1 MTDFFDFE
9 SDEKETIADEVFYD
23 EEKEISEDD
32 FDEEFDEELLGELE
46 ASEED
51 FDEEYEEYPKADAKE
66 TLRKNQQEEP
76 DEDFDGGFGEDFEAA
91 SEDDFEEDE
100 EEEEAVGSHEE
111 TNEKVREDAGE
122 NDRERNP
129 EEHAGKDGGKDN
141 RDKEDEYESV
151 CFICRRPESITG
163 KQFKMPNH
171 ICVCNDC
178 MHKTMDAVSQFDYQG
193 MLSDPNLLNGFG
205 NLDFG
210 DDDKNKD
217 LKNGF
222 PNIRFVNISDLQGDG
237 GIPNKQKLKK
247 RKKDDKPLLD
257 IKNIPAPHKIK
268 AGLDEYV
275 VGQEKA
281 KKVISVAVY
290 NHYKRVATNTM
301 DDIEIEKSNMLM
313 IGPTGCGKTYL
324 VKTLARLLDVPLAI
338 ADATSLTEA
347 GYIGDDI
354 ESVLSKLLAAA
365 GNDVDKAQMG
375 IVFIDEIDK
384 IAKKQ
389 NTNSRDVSGES
400 VQQGMLKLLEG
411 ADIEVPVGANSKNA
425 MVPLTTI
432 NTRNILFICGGAF
445 PELDEIIKQRLSKQS
460 SIGFNATLKDTFDKE
475 KNIHSK
481 VTIEDLKKFGMIPE
495 FLGRLPVIYTLDGL
509 TEDMLVDI
517 LKEPKNAILKQYQ
530 KLLALDEVDLK
541 FDENALR
548 AIAKKA
554 MEKDTGA
561 RALRAII
568 EEFMLDIMYEIPKDD
583 NIGSVMITGEYIE
596 GKGGPIIQIRS

>member
-66 TLRKNQQEEP
+66 TLREDQQEEP